1 MPDSTKTYPGPIII
15 RGARQHNLKNIDVEI
30 PRNKLVV
37 ITGPSGSGKSSL
49 AFNTIYAEGQ
59 RRYVESLSTYARQF
73 LDQLEQ
79 PDVDSIDGLSPSIAI
94 EQRSSTPNPR
104 STVATVTE
112 IYDYLRL
119 LFAAIGE
126 PHDPETG
133 EKVEKLTLAQIVDKL
148 LELEPLTR
156 VMILAPVV
164 KAKAVN
170 PSPVIERLKKNGF
183 VRARI
188 NGELIELDS
197 PPRRYSAKEK
207 YSIEVVVDRLVIKD
221 GIESRLASSVE
232 TALKWGEDEI
242 HVHAQQKDEKQWTL
256 HELTTA
262 FANPRTGF
270 RMPLLSPKHFSFNSH
285 LGACE
290 HCHGIGS
297 ILQADPQLFIDDPLK
312 SLKEG
317 ALKTWWSRNKKLK
330 ALHDRQIDCLAR
342 HFLINDDTKFEKIPD
357 EFVNALFQGTGS
369 TPIRFDWNKSGQ
381 SKLIEKP
388 YEGLIPQAE
397 RLHETS
403 KSETTRRNVR
413 RFMNPKPCPKCHG
426 RRLRPEILS
435 VTISNSKGTDLAIDQ
450 VTSLNIVQALD
461 WITHLDLTEQQLD
474 VVERI
479 IKQTGDRLQFL
490 VNVGLSYLTLNRESS
505 TLSGGES
512 QRVRL
517 ATQIGAGLAGVI
529 YVLDEPSIGLH
540 QSDNEQL
547 IITLRKL
554 RDLGNT
560 VIVVEHDAET
570 ISAADHVID
579 IGPAAGPR
587 GGKLIASGTPEQLS
601 KNTSSITGK
610 YLSNKLN
617 IAIPKKKAIKPLP
630 KSKPVTTEGWI
641 NIIGAKQHNLQDVD
655 ANIPLAAFTCITG
668 VSGSGKSTLIDGIL
682 RPELFRRL
690 YGSKQLPGKH
700 NKILGLEQIDK
711 SIVIDQSPIGRSPR
725 SNPVTYCGAFTPIRT
740 LFAQLPAAKIRGYNA
755 GRFSFNVKGGRCEHC
770 QGDGSIKIDMHFLS
784 DVYVTCDACN
794 GTRYNRD
801 TLDITYKGKN
811 IAEILAMTIDKASR
825 FLAKVPQIHMKL
837 RTLSEV
843 GLGYLKLGQP
853 ANTLS
858 GGEAQRVKLSAELSK
873 RGTGS
878 TLYILDEPTTGLHF
892 SDIET
897 LLAVFY
903 RLRKSGNTIVVI
915 EHNLDV
921 IKCADWIIDLGPGG
935 GPEGGTVVAEGPPD
949 ALIESKKS
957 ITGKYLSPY
966 LKSVSG
972 TN

>member
-148 LELEPLTR
+148 LGFEPLTR

-164 KAKAVN
+164 RAKAVN
-170 PSPVIERLKKNGF
+170 PSSVIERLKKNGF

-221 GIESRLASSVE
+221 GMESRLASSVE

-342 HFLINDDTKFEKIPD
+342 HFSINNDTTFEKLPD
-357 EFVNALFQGTGS
+357 EFVNALFQGTGD
-369 TPIRFDWNKSGQ
+369 TPVRFDWNKSGK

-403 KSETTRRNVR
+403 TSETTRRNVR
-413 RFMNPKPCPKCHG
+413 RFMNPQPCPKCHG

-435 VTISNSKGTDLAIDQ
+435 VTISSSKGTELAIDQ
-450 VTSLNIVQALD
+450 VTSLNIGQALD
-461 WITHLDLTEQQLD
+461 WITHLDLTEQQLG

-479 IKQTGDRLQFL
+479 IKQARDRLQFL
-490 VNVGLSYLTLNRESS
+490 VNVGLAYLTLNRESS

-529 YVLDEPSIGLH
+529 YVLDEPSVGLH

-547 IITLRKL
+547 IITLRRL

-587 GGKLIASGTPEQLS
+587 GGQLIATGTPELLS

-610 YLSNKLN
+610 YLSNTLN
-617 IAIPKKKAIKPLP
+617 IAIPKKKAIEPLP
-630 KSKPVTTEGWI
+630 KSKKITTEGWI

-825 FLAKVPQIHMKL
+825 FFAKVPQIHTKL

-935 GPEGGTVVAEGPPD
+935 GPNGGTVVAEGTPD
-949 ALIESKKS
+949 SLIESKKS

-972 TN
+972 KN

>member
-1 MPDSTKTYPGPIII
+1 MPDSISTHPGPIRI
-15 RGARQHNLKNIDVEI
+15 RGARQHNLRNIDVDI
-30 PRNKLVV
+30 PRHHLVV

-49 AFNTIYAEGQ
+49 AFNTLYAEGQ

-79 PDVDSIDGLSPSIAI
+79 PEVDSIEGLSPTIAI
-94 EQRSSTPNPR
+94 EQRGSTPNPR

-119 LFAAIGE
+119 LFAAIGV

-133 EKVEKLTLAQIVDKL
+133 EAVEKLTLAQIVDQL
-148 LELEPLTR
+148 LELTPLTR
-156 VMILAPVV
+156 IMIMAPVV
-164 KAKAVN
+164 KDKVVNVKAAV
-170 PSPVIERLKKNGF
+170 ERLKRNGF

-188 NGELIELDS
+188 DGNLVELDGL
-197 PPRRYSAKEK
+197 PGK
-207 YSIEVVVDRLVIKD
+207 YNSKQKHSIEAVVDRLIIKD

-232 TALKWGEDEI
+232 TALRSGEDEI
-242 HVHAQQKDEKQWTL
+242 QVLSQEPGSEEWQFNEF
-256 HELTTA
+256 TTA

-270 RMPLLSPKHFSFNSH
+270 RMPRLSPKHFSFNSH
-285 LGACE
+285 LGACDG
-290 HCHGIGS
+290 CHGIGS
-297 ILQADPQLFIDDPLK
+297 VLQADPHLFVDDPSK
-312 SLKEG
+312 SLSEG
-317 ALKTWWSRNKKLK
+317 AVKTWWSRNKKLK
-330 ALHDRQIDCLAR
+330 SLHDRQIDSLIK
-342 HFLINDDTKFEKIPD
+342 HFSLSVETPFKDMPEDFTH
-357 EFVNALFQGTGS
+357 ALFNGTGEQGVS
-369 TPIRFDWNKSGQ
+369 ADWRKTGD
-381 SKLIEKP
+381 SKQASKP
-388 YEGLIPQAE
+388 YEGLLAQAE

-413 RFMNPKPCPKCHG
+413 KFMTPQSCQHCHG

-435 VTISNSKGTDLAIDQ
+435 VTVMRSDGGELAIDE
-450 VTSLNIVQALD
+450 VTSLNIGQALA
-461 WITHLDLTEQQLD
+461 WVNDLTLTSQQHD
-474 VVERI
+474 IVKRI
-479 IKQTGDRLQFL
+479 RCELQKRLQFL
-490 VNVGLSYLTLNRESS
+490 VDVGLTYLTLNRQSS

-587 GGKLIASGTPEQLS
+587 GGKLVASGTPEAL
-601 KNTSSITGK
+601 KKHPSSITGK
-610 YLSNKLN
+610 YLSKQLR
-617 IAIPKKKAIKPLP
+617 IAIPKKRDIQPADATAGIHD
-630 KSKPVTTEGWI
+630 SGWI
-641 NIIGAKQHNLQDVD
+641 KIIGAKEHNLRNID
-655 ANIPLAAFTCITG
+655 AAFPVNAFTCVTG
-668 VSGSGKSTLIDGIL
+668 VSGSGKSTLVDGIL
-682 RPELFRRL
+682 RRALFRRL
-690 YGSKQLPGKH
+690 HSSKEVPGDH
-700 NKILGLEQIDK
+700 DEIHGLDQIDK

-725 SNPVTYCGAFTPIRT
+725 SNPVTYSGAFTPIRS
-740 LFAQLPAAKIRGYNA
+740 LFSQLPSSKIRGYDA

-784 DVYVTCDACN
+784 DVYVTCEACN
-794 GTRYNRD
+794 GSRYNRD

-811 IAEILAMTIDKASR
+811 IAEVLDMTVEKASR
-825 FLAKVPQIHMKL
+825 FFSRIPQIYTKL
-837 RTLSEV
+837 RTLAEV
-843 GLGYLKLGQP
+843 GLGYLRLGQP

-873 RGTGS
+873 RATGS

-892 SDIET
+892 ADIET
-897 LLAVFY
+897 LLSVFY
-903 RLRKSGNTIVVI
+903 RLCNAGNTIIVI

-921 IKCADWIIDLGPGG
+921 IKCSDWIIDLGPGG
-935 GPEGGTVVAEGPPD
+935 GPEGGVIVAEGPPEII
-949 ALIESKKS
+949 IENENSL
-957 ITGKYLSPY
+957 TGKHLSSHFKP
-966 LKSVSG
+966 
-972 TN
+972 